1 MSGYLEQL
9 LDIFRGSVWDGNLMS
24 KTHRDELLKAGLVQK
39 ANGWNIITPKGV
51 TYLSELGLLVGMESK
66 TRR

>member
-9 LDIFRGSVWDGNLMS
+9 IDIFRGSVWDGNLIS
-24 KTHRDELLKAGLVQK
+24 KRDRDELVKAGLVVK
-39 ANGWNIITPKGV
+39 SHGWNIITPKGV
-51 TYLSELGLLVGMESK
+51 TYLNELGLLVGMEAK